1 MGRGNS
7 RYLDEVM
14 SRPQELSSEF
24 VRALQEV
31 VGAGHVLTDDLDAYG
46 TDWTGRFIGSP
57 SVVVRPATTSEV
69 SQVLQLCSKHNV
81 AVVPQG
87 GNTGLVG
94 GTVADEGHVIVS
106 TRRLNSL
113 GPVDAVSQQISVGAG
128 VTVEQVHEAS
138 KIHGLRYAVDF
149 GARGSATIGGTIATN
164 AGGINVLRFGSTRHQ
179 VVGIEAVLPN
189 GDVIEHMAGL
199 MKDNTGYDL
208 ASLMC
213 GSEGTLGIV
222 TAARLRLLPLHSTK
236 TTVLLGCDSTQEV
249 VNVVQGIRQQFDS
262 LDAAELFYADGA
274 NLVAQAFN
282 VAIPFTASVYLLLEF
297 SADVDLASDIERHL
311 VQSNFS
317 GPSAVA
323 QDELGRAR
331 LWRLREEHTA
341 AISTHGVPHKFDV
354 TVAVSNLPDFI
365 GETRQRIFETHAD
378 WTVFIFGHAADG
390 NMHVNVLGP
399 SATDELVDEI
409 VLQVVAEFNGSIS
422 AEHGIGSAKKKW
434 LSLSRSHNEIAM
446 MKAIKGAIDPQGMM
460 NPNTLFVT

>member
-1 MGRGNS
+1 
-7 RYLDEVM
+7 M
-14 SRPQELSSEF
+14 SPEF
-24 VRALQEV
+24 VEALRLI
-31 VGAGHVLTDDLDAYG
+31 VGGNNVLAEDLASYG
-46 TDWTGRFIGSP
+46 TDWTGRFIGCP
-57 SVVVRPATTSEV
+57 SLVVRPGSTIEV
-69 SQVLQLCSKHNV
+69 SQVMHLCSQHNV

-94 GTVADEGHVIVS
+94 GTLADDGQIILS
-106 TRRLNSL
+106 TSRINWIGS
-113 GPVDAVSQQISVGAG
+113 VDAVSQQISVGAG
-128 VTVEQVHEAS
+128 VTVEQVQEAA
-138 KIHGLRYAVDF
+138 KQFGLRYAVDF

-189 GDVIEHMAGL
+189 SDVIEHMAGL
-199 MKDNTGYDL
+199 IKDNTGYDI
-208 ASLMC
+208 ASLLC

-222 TAARLRLLPLHSTK
+222 TAARLRLLPLHTSR
-236 TTVLLGCDSTQEV
+236 TTVLLGCGSTEEV
-249 VNVVQGIRQQFDS
+249 VHIVQGIRQQFNS

-274 NLVAQAFN
+274 NLVAEAFN
-282 VAIPFTASVYLLLEF
+282 VAIPFATPVYLLLEF
-297 SADVDLASDIERHL
+297 SADVDLSSDIERHL
-311 VQSNFS
+311 ARTNFS
-317 GPSAVA
+317 GSSAVA

-354 TVAVSNLPDFI
+354 TVAVSDLARFI
-365 GETRQRIFETHAD
+365 VKTRQRISETNAD
-378 WTVFIFGHAADG
+378 WTVYIFGHAADG

-399 SATDELVDEI
+399 SATDELVDEV
-409 VLQVVAEFNGSIS
+409 VLLVVAEFNGSIS

-460 NPNTLFVT
+460 NPNTLFVA